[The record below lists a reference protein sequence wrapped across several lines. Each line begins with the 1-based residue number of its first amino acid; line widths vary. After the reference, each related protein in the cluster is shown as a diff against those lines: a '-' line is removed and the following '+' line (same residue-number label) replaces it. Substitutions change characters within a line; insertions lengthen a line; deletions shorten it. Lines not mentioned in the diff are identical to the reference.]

1 MHILLTR
8 PLEDSKDLIM
18 RFKELGHQVSHLP
31 VITIEKKDYEDLNYN
46 EFKGIIFT
54 SSNAIKNLDISKINK
69 DIFCFC
75 VGNATEKIAK
85 EKGFQNIFTAEG
97 NVSNLKEIIIQ
108 NFDPQNGNLLYI
120 SGELVSY
127 DLDKELKI
135 EGYYVKRIINYSVIS
150 NEELSN
156 EFVEQLKNSIPEIVF
171 IYSEN
176 SARSFLNLLKKYNL
190 IDNWM
195 DTNLMCLGEKSS
207 AVLNEIKWKKIF
219 LFNPGD
225 CLLYTSP
232 SPRDAHESRMPSSA

>member
-1 MHILLTR
+1 
-8 PLEDSKDLIM
+8 M

-31 VITIEKKDYEDLNYN
+31 VITIEKKDYEDPNYN

-108 NFDPQNGNLLYI
+108 NFDPKNGNLIYV

-135 EGYYVKRIINYSVIS
+135 EGYCVKRIINYSVSSI
-150 NEELSN
+150 EKLSD
-156 EFVEQLKNSIPEIVF
+156 EFVGQLKNSIPEIVF

-176 SARSFLNLLKKYNL
+176 LSL
-190 IDNWM
+190 IH
-195 DTNLMCLGEKSS
+195 
-207 AVLNEIKWKKIF
+207 I
-219 LFNPGD
+219 
-225 CLLYTSP
+225 
-232 SPRDAHESRMPSSA
+232 

>member
-31 VITIEKKDYEDLNYN
+31 VITIEKKDYEDPNYN

-75 VGNATEKIAK
+75 VGNATEKFAK

-97 NVSNLKEIIIQ
+97 NVSNLKEIILQ
-108 NFDPQNGNLLYI
+108 NFDPKNGNLIYV

-135 EGYYVKRIINYSVIS
+135 EGYYVKRIINYSVSSI
-150 NEELSN
+150 EKLSD
-156 EFVEQLKNSIPEIVF
+156 EFVGQLKNSIPEIVF

-176 SARSFLNLLKKYNL
+176 SARSYLNLLKKYNL

-219 LFNPGD
+219 LFNPGEEEF
-225 CLLYTSP
+225 LLYKI
-232 SPRDAHESRMPSSA
+232 

>member
-31 VITIEKKDYEDLNYN
+31 VITIEKKDYEDPNYN

-97 NVSNLKEIIIQ
+97 NVSNLKEIILQ
-108 NFDPQNGNLLYI
+108 NFDPKNGNLLYV

-135 EGYYVKRIINYSVIS
+135 EGYYVKRIINYSVSSI
-150 NEELSN
+150 EKLSD
-156 EFVEQLKNSIPEIVF
+156 EFVGQLKNSIPEIVF

-176 SARSFLNLLKKYNL
+176 SARSYLNLLKKYNL

-195 DTNLMCLGEKSS
+195 DTNLMCLGEKLS
-207 AVLNEIKWKKIF
+207 LIHI
-219 LFNPGD
+219 
-225 CLLYTSP
+225 
-232 SPRDAHESRMPSSA
+232 

>member
-31 VITIEKKDYEDLNYN
+31 VITIEKKDYEDPNYN

-69 DIFCFC
+69 GIFCFC

-97 NVSNLKEIIIQ
+97 NVSNLKEIILQ
-108 NFDPQNGNLLYI
+108 NFDPKNGNLIYV

-127 DLDKELKI
+127 DLDKELKL
-135 EGYYVKRIINYSVIS
+135 EGYYVKRIINYSVNS
-150 NEELSN
+150 NEKLSD
-156 EFVEQLKNSIPEIVF
+156 EFVGQLKNSIPEIVF

-176 SARSFLNLLKKYNL
+176 SARSYLN
-190 IDNWM
+190 
-195 DTNLMCLGEKSS
+195 
-207 AVLNEIKWKKIF
+207 KKIF
-219 LFNPGD
+219 LFNPGEEEY
-225 CLLYTSP
+225 LLYKI
-232 SPRDAHESRMPSSA
+232 